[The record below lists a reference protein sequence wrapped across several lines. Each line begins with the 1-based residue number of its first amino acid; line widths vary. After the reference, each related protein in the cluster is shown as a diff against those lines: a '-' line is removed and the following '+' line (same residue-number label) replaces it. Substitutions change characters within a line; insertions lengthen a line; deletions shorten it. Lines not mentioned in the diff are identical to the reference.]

1 MRAHVTSMLGF
12 GTRQK
17 AAAALGAAILAIV
30 ALLAVVTLRPS
41 AETVETGLRS
51 DVGPVPSIESA
62 SLSIPDIVEA
72 VEPSIV
78 RVKAR
83 YADSDGSASGL
94 VYSADGHILTNWH
107 AVDGASQ
114 IDVELYD
121 RGELPATLV
130 REDPRYDMAILRV
143 DANGLHAAE
152 FGDSDQLRV
161 GEDVVSIGHSLGFGG
176 GPSVSRGIIGG
187 LDRTVADNDGK
198 LLTHL
203 IQTDAAIDQGSSG
216 GALVDS
222 EGKVIGINIGLST
235 AGQGANFALAANR
248 AVESADELVHLG
260 KRPPPGYLGVG
271 GIDVTPT
278 LARLLQLPVQA
289 GFGVRYVD
297 PDSPAATAE
306 LMVDDIIVGIDNT
319 VIRSQRDF
327 TEFLKTHPE
336 GADVVVTAV
345 RPDAAGGT
353 TLEIAVTLASPGA

>member
-1 MRAHVTSMLGF
+1 MRF
-12 GTRQK
+12 GTRHK
-17 AAAALGAAILAIV
+17 IAAVVLGAALLIV
-30 ALLAVVTLRPS
+30 ALVAVVTLPS
-41 AETVETGLRS
+41 PTESGDPLARS
-51 DVGPVPSIESA
+51 DVGPVLPTESTA
-62 SLSIPDIVEA
+62 LSIPEIVEA
-72 VEPSIV
+72 IEPSIV

-83 YADSDGSASGL
+83 NSGSEGSASGL

-107 AVDGASQ
+107 AVEGASQ
-114 IDVELYD
+114 LAIELPEY
-121 RGELPATLV
+121 GELPATLV
-130 REDPRYDMAILRV
+130 REDPRYDLAILRV
-143 DANGLHAAE
+143 EANGLHAAE
-152 FGDSDQLRV
+152 FGDSDRLRV
-161 GEDVVSIGHSLGFGG
+161 GEDVVAIGHALGFDG

-187 LDRTVADNDGK
+187 LDRSVADQDGK

-222 EGKVIGINIGLST
+222 EGKIIGINIGLAA
-235 AGQGANFALAANR
+235 AGRGANFALAANR
-248 AVESADELVHLG
+248 AIESADDLVHLG
-260 KRPPPGYLGVG
+260 ERPPPGYLGVG
-271 GIDVTPT
+271 GVDVTPYMALT
-278 LARLLQLPVQA
+278 RRLPVQS

-297 PDSPAATAE
+297 PESPAATAE

-353 TLEIAVTLASPGA
+353 RLEIAVTLASPGT